1 MLSVDLRIQLPDFTA
16 EAAFEAPAG
25 VTALFGRSGAGK
37 TTLINAIAGLVRPA
51 SGRIEVGGTVLF
63 DAARGIDLAVQARK
77 VGYVFQDGRLFPHMT
92 VARNLGYGGSVD
104 AERVIAM
111 LGIGPLLGRMPA
123 TLSGGERQR
132 VALGRA
138 LMSGPRILL
147 MDEPLSALDSERKE
161 EILPYLER
169 LRDETEV
176 PILYVS
182 HDMSEVA
189 RLATTLVILDRGK
202 VLRSGPVA
210 EVLSDPASVRS
221 LGVRDAGAVITGT
234 VASYDATDD
243 LSRFVFEGGA
253 LILPSQL
260 GPDGAIVRV
269 RVAASDVILAR
280 LPPKEIS
287 ALNVLPVTVTT
298 VSQGRGPGV
307 AVGLQAGS
315 ARLLA
320 RVTRRSAAAL
330 DLKEGQQIF
339 AIIKATAVA
348 RRDIG
353 QGG

>member
-1 MLSVDLRIQLPDFTA
+1 MLSVDLRIELPDFTA

-37 TTLINAIAGLVRPA
+37 TTLINAVAGLVRPA

-63 DAARGIDLAVQARK
+63 DAAKGIDLAVQARK

-92 VARNLGYGGSVD
+92 VARNLAYGGSAD

-111 LGIGPLLGRMPA
+111 LGIGPLLERMPA

-147 MDEPLSALDSERKE
+147 MDEPLSALDAERKE

-169 LRDETEV
+169 LRDETRL

-189 RLATTLVILDRGK
+189 RLATTLVILDRGR

-221 LGVRDAGAVITGT
+221 LCVREAGAVITGT
-234 VASYDATDD
+234 VESYDATDD
-243 LSRFVFEGGA
+243 LSRFVFDGGA
-253 LILPSQL
+253 LILPCRL
-260 GPDGAIVRV
+260 GPEGAIARV

-280 LPPKEIS
+280 TAPKEIS
-287 ALNVLPVTVTT
+287 ALNVLPVKVTGLA
-298 VSQGRGPGV
+298 QGKGPGV

-330 DLKEGQQIF
+330 ELKEGQEIF

-353 QGG
+353 HS